1 MLRLLRTLVDYVA
14 TYTILVW
21 LGLIC
26 LSWSVIALVCYPLL
40 PRRWGTAFGR
50 FGIMAGFRL
59 FAWTLSACGAYRLDL
74 TAIDALRDGPPVLL
88 VPNHP
93 SLIDALLILTRH
105 PNLVCVMKKELLR
118 NVFLGAGSRL
128 AHYIPSARGQ
138 PRQMIKDCVAALADG
153 GVVLLFPEGT
163 RTTRVPLN
171 PLTGSVGVIAKHA
184 RVPVQMLIIETD
196 SPYLSKGWPLFRVA
210 SLPITYRVRL
220 GRRFEPPENVSTFME
235 ALEQEYSRELFGALQ
250 NKWLS
255 ETAPNDPPV
264 ADPPGPD
271 PELQPGTEGVR
282 YRQRRSPTVEPG
294 VGGRR
299 WQH

>member
-1 MLRLLRTLVDYVA
+1 MLRLLKTLVDHVA
-14 TYTILVW
+14 TYAILVW
-21 LGLIC
+21 LGVIC

-59 FAWTLSACGAYRLDL
+59 FAWTLSLSGAYRLDL
-74 TAIDALRDGPPVLL
+74 RAIDALRGGPPVLL
-88 VPNHP
+88 IPNHP

-118 NVFLGAGSRL
+118 NIFLGAGSRL
-128 AHYIPSARGQ
+128 ARYIPSARGQ
-138 PRQMIKDCVAALADG
+138 PRQMIKECVAALGRG

-184 RVPVQMLIIETD
+184 QVPVQMLIIETD

-220 GRRFEPPENVSTFME
+220 GRRFDPPENVAAFMQE
-235 ALEQEYSRELFGALQ
+235 LELEYTTELAHAPQ
-250 NKWLS
+250 NGWLG
-255 ETAPNDPPV
+255 ETAPTTPTDDRSTAEGIPRSASGATRDNH
-264 ADPPGPD
+264 
-271 PELQPGTEGVR
+271 LIQTE
-282 YRQRRSPTVEPG
+282 
-294 VGGRR
+294 
-299 WQH
+299 